1 MKTHARAKST
11 GQSLIAQ
18 GEPMVWLTGGMFAI
32 ACSMIFALLALILVK
47 GLATHWQRSF
57 AIYPLLSGEFEAGE
71 LQYQQPFNI
80 SRQSL
85 GQLDEKS
92 RVKAEEVL
100 AGGDQAESTQLY
112 LRTGNYDVSNRH
124 FAFVPTVTM
133 SSSPADIEN
142 GRSFRPDDI
151 WLLERR
157 EWGVLYGFP
166 CRLEQTFTPESDAS
180 FASLKVLLDDLPSL
194 TEGAENSA
202 TWSAELA
209 SDLNSSFMAA
219 TGELRSAWE
228 KGLAGGKSS
237 SDTINTTTD
246 AASLP
251 TSPTFGLNLKLPG
264 PAH

>member
-71 LQYQQPFNI
+71 LLYQQPFNI

-100 AGGDQAESTQLY
+100 AGGDQA
-112 LRTGNYDVSNRH
+112 
-124 FAFVPTVTM
+124 
-133 SSSPADIEN
+133 
-142 GRSFRPDDI
+142 
-151 WLLERR
+151 LEALCR
-157 EWGVLYGFP
+157 EIP
-166 CRLEQTFTPESDAS
+166 QA
-180 FASLKVLLDDLPSL
+180 
-194 TEGAENSA
+194 
-202 TWSAELA
+202 
-209 SDLNSSFMAA
+209 
-219 TGELRSAWE
+219 
-228 KGLAGGKSS
+228 GLATNVDCGSTRRNQSAFLEPKG
-237 SDTINTTTD
+237 
-246 AASLP
+246 
-251 TSPTFGLNLKLPG
+251 
-264 PAH
+264 